1 MAGVKTKSL
10 DATKKHNAPRLGRR
24 IQIRSCG
31 ICSARIEKPAESTTL
46 LRISYEGG
54 RSKQRV
60 PAHRKCVGAEGG
72 KR

>member
-1 MAGVKTKSL
+1 MAGVKTKSS
-10 DATKKHNAPRLGRR
+10 DATRKPNAPRLGRR
-24 IQIRSCG
+24 IKIRTCA
-31 ICSARIEKPAESTTL
+31 ICSASIEKAAEGTTI

-60 PAHRKCVGAEGG
+60 AAHRKCVGAEGG

>member
-1 MAGVKTKSL
+1 MAGVKTKSS
-10 DATKKHNAPRLGRR
+10 DATRKPNAPRLGRR

-31 ICSARIEKPAESTTL
+31 ICSARIEKPGEGTTI
-46 LRISYEGG
+46 LRIDYLSE
-54 RSKQRV
+54 RKRQRV

>member
-1 MAGVKTKSL
+1 MAGVKTKSS
-10 DATKKHNAPRLGRR
+10 DATRKPNAPRLGRR
-24 IQIRSCG
+24 IKIRLCA
-31 ICSARIEKPAESTTL
+31 ICSARIEKPSEGTTI
-46 LRISYEGG
+46 LRISYDGG